1 MMDIDFFKR
10 INDAYGHAAG
20 DEVIKVFS
28 DLLRQNFRTSDIIGR
43 MGGEE
48 FAVVLI
54 NCDKNLAFEKA
65 EQFRINVESYPI
77 IVDDQT
83 IQVNVSIGLSELN
96 DTTVTLDSLIN
107 QADHALYQAKEF
119 GRNRTV
125 VF

>member
-1 MMDIDFFKR
+1 
-10 INDAYGHAAG
+10 
-20 DEVIKVFS
+20 
-28 DLLRQNFRTSDIIGR
+28 

-83 IQVNVSIGLSELN
+83 IQVNVSIGVSELN